1 MIDIKKK
8 RDQEFL
14 VIVSEKG
21 WKTEHTVTLDE
32 DYYQDLT
39 EGLISKEELIKKSFE
54 FLLKRESNGSILSRF
69 NLRVISNYFPEYK
82 EEIKNSKN
90 SE

>member
-8 RDQEFL
+8 SDREFL

-21 WKTEHTVTLDE
+21 SKTEHTVTLDK

-39 EGLISKEELIKKSFE
+39 EGLISKEELIRKSFE
-54 FLLKRESNGSILSRF
+54 FLLKRESNESILSRF
-69 NLRVISNYFPEYK
+69 NLRVIGNYFSEYE
-82 EEIKNSKN
+82 EEIRNSKN
-90 SE
+90 S